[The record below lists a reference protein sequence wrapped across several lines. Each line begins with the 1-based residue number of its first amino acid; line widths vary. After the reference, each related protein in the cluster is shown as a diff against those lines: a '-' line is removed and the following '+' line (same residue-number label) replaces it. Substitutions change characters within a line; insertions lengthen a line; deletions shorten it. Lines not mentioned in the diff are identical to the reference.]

1 VPRTF
6 KIGGIHPPDSKI
18 SASSPIEVLA
28 IPEVAYIPVG
38 QHIGAPATPVVAK
51 GDRVKVGQLIA
62 KASGFVSAN
71 VHSSVSGTVTGIENM
86 VDVSGYPRPT
96 IAIAVEGDEWEVSI
110 DRTTT
115 LVEDIHL
122 SSQEIIKRVA
132 DMGIVG
138 MGGAAFPTH
147 IKLMVPEGKKVDV
160 LIINGAECEP
170 YLTADDRLMVEH
182 GREILVGVKLLMK
195 ALNVDRAIIGI
206 ENNKREAIGD
216 LSMLCEYQSGISV
229 LPLKVKYPQGGEK
242 QLVKAA
248 INREIPSGGLPFD
261 VGAVVQNVATAF
273 ATYEAVQK
281 NKPLIDRVVTV
292 TGDSVS
298 RPSNFI
304 ARVGTPINQLLEAAG
319 GLAEGDVKVISGG
332 PMMGKALP
340 TINSP
345 VTKGTSGVLVMKEGM
360 AMRPAVSECI
370 RCAKCVSVCPMGLEP
385 FLLNKLS
392 VRNLYSELEGNRVTD
407 CIECGSCAYTCPAGI
422 PLLDYIRYDKGAV
435 MQAMRLRKK

>member
-6 KIGGIHPPDSKI
+6 KIGGIHPPDSKL
-18 SASSPIEVLA
+18 SASSPIEVLPL
-28 IPEVAYIPVG
+28 PEVAYIPVG
-38 QHIGAPATPVVAK
+38 QHIGAPATPIVAK
-51 GDRVKVGQLIA
+51 GDKIKVGQLIA

-71 VHSSVSGTVTGIENM
+71 IHSSVSGTVIGIENM

-96 IAIAVEGDEWEVSI
+96 IAIAVEGDEWDESI

-115 LVEDIHL
+115 LVEDIQL
-122 SSQEIIKRVA
+122 SSREIIKRVA

-147 IKLMVPEGKKVDV
+147 IKLMVPDGKKVDV

-206 ENNKREAIGD
+206 ENNKPEAIGN
-216 LSMLCEYQSGISV
+216 LSMLCKYHSGISV

-273 ATYEAVQK
+273 AIYEAVQK
-281 NKPLIDRVVTV
+281 KKPLIDRVVTV
-292 TGDSVS
+292 TGEPIS
-298 RPSNFI
+298 RPSNFLVRI
-304 ARVGTPINQLLEAAG
+304 GTPIGQLLEAAG
-319 GLAEGDVKVISGG
+319 GLVEGDVKVISGG

-340 TINSP
+340 TVMSP
-345 VTKGTSGVLVMKEGM
+345 VTKGTSGVLVIKEGM

-392 VRNLYSELEGNRVTD
+392 VRNMYPELEGNRVTD

-422 PLLDYIRYDKGAV
+422 PLLDYIRYGKGAV
-435 MQAMRLRKK
+435 MQAMRSRKK

>member
-1 VPRTF
+1 MPRTF
-6 KIGGIHPPDSKI
+6 KIGGIHPPANKI
-18 SASSPIEVLA
+18 SASNSIEVLA
-28 IPEVAYIPVG
+28 IPQVAYIPVG

-96 IAIAVEGDEWEVSI
+96 IAIAVEGDEWEESI

-115 LVEDIHL
+115 LVEDIQL
-122 SSQEIIKRVA
+122 SSREIIKRVA

-147 IKLMVPEGKKVDV
+147 IKLMVPDGKKVDV

-170 YLTADDRLMVEH
+170 YLTADDRLMVEY
-182 GREILVGVKLLMK
+182 GRKILIGVRLLMK
-195 ALNVDRAIIGI
+195 ALNVERAIIGI
-206 ENNKREAIGD
+206 ENNKQEAIGN
-216 LSMLCEYQSGISV
+216 LSKLCEYQSGISV
-229 LPLKVKYPQGGEK
+229 MPLKVKYPQGGEK

-292 TGDSVS
+292 TGESVS
-298 RPSNFI
+298 HPSNFL
-304 ARVGTPINQLLEAAG
+304 ARIGTPISQLLEAVG
-319 GLAEGDVKVISGG
+319 GLVEGDVKVISGG
-332 PMMGKALP
+332 PMMGKALS
-340 TINSP
+340 TVMSP

-392 VRNLYSELEGNRVTD
+392 VRSMYPELEGNRVTD

-422 PLLDYIRYDKGAV
+422 PLLDYIRYGKAAV
-435 MQAMRLRKK
+435 MQAMRSRKK

>member
-6 KIGGIHPPDSKI
+6 KIGGIHPPDSKL
-18 SASSPIEVLA
+18 SASSPIEVLPL
-28 IPEVAYIPVG
+28 PEVAYIPVG
-38 QHIGAPATPVVAK
+38 QHIGAPATPIVAK
-51 GDRVKVGQLIA
+51 GDKIKVGQLIA

-71 VHSSVSGTVTGIENM
+71 IHSSVSGTVIGIENM

-96 IAIAVEGDEWEVSI
+96 IAIAVEGDEWDESI

-115 LVEDIHL
+115 LVEDIQL
-122 SSQEIIKRVA
+122 SSREIIKRVA

-147 IKLMVPEGKKVDV
+147 IKLMVPDGKKVDV

-206 ENNKREAIGD
+206 ENNKPEAIGN
-216 LSMLCEYQSGISV
+216 LSMLCKYHSGISV

-273 ATYEAVQK
+273 AIYEAVQK
-281 NKPLIDRVVTV
+281 KKPLIDRVVTV
-292 TGDSVS
+292 TGEPIS
-298 RPSNFI
+298 RPSNFLV
-304 ARVGTPINQLLEAAG
+304 RRGTPIGQLLEAAG
-319 GLAEGDVKVISGG
+319 GLVEGDVKVISGG

-340 TINSP
+340 TVMSP
-345 VTKGTSGVLVMKEGM
+345 VTKGTSGVLVIKEGM

-392 VRNLYSELEGNRVTD
+392 VRNMYPELEGNRVTD

-422 PLLDYIRYDKGAV
+422 PLLDYIRYGKGAV
-435 MQAMRLRKK
+435 MQAMRSRKK

>member
-1 VPRTF
+1 V
-6 KIGGIHPPDSKI
+6 
-18 SASSPIEVLA
+18 
-28 IPEVAYIPVG
+28 
-38 QHIGAPATPVVAK
+38 
-51 GDRVKVGQLIA
+51 
-62 KASGFVSAN
+62 
-71 VHSSVSGTVTGIENM
+71 
-86 VDVSGYPRPT
+86 
-96 IAIAVEGDEWEVSI
+96 
-110 DRTTT
+110 
-115 LVEDIHL
+115 VEDIQL
-122 SSQEIIKRVA
+122 SSREVIKRVA

-147 IKLMVPEGKKVDV
+147 IKLMVPDGKKVDV

-182 GREILVGVKLLMK
+182 GREILIGVKLLMK

-206 ENNKREAIGD
+206 ENNKQEAIGN
-216 LSMLCEYQSGISV
+216 LSMLCEYHSGISV

-298 RPSNFI
+298 RPSNFL
-304 ARVGTPINQLLEAAG
+304 ARIGTPIGQLLEAAC
-319 GLAEGDVKVISGG
+319 GLVEGDVKVISGG

-340 TINSP
+340 TVMSP
-345 VTKGTSGVLVMKEGM
+345 VTKGTSGVLVIKECM
-360 AMRPAVSECI
+360 AMRPTVSECI

-385 FLLNKLS
+385 FLLNKFS
-392 VRNLYSELEGNRVTD
+392 VRNMYPELEVNRVTD

-422 PLLDYIRYDKGAV
+422 PLLDYIRYGKGAV
-435 MQAMRLRKK
+435 MQAIRSRKK